1 MTLDEWAQEFQD
13 FAEEKAFL
21 GKDDGDPDE
30 YRKGYRAG
38 YFDALR
44 YVQDWLNEETG
55 VD

>member
-1 MTLDEWAQEFQD
+1 MTFDEWAQELAD
-13 FAEEKAFL
+13 FVEEKAFL

-30 YRKGYRAG
+30 YRRGYRAG

-44 YVQDWLNEETG
+44 YIKDWTDEEAG